1 MVKRLIEDY
10 ANGSEKLRWSIH
22 GLTTEEMSFKPGP
35 EKWSIHEIIVHICDA
50 EIVGVQRMKKVLA
63 EDRPL
68 LTGYDQDAW
77 ARSLGYS
84 QQNAERALQLFQLL
98 REEMASVLQ
107 RVKDEEWGREGIHTE
122 AGPLSLL
129 QLLERYVNHVHDH
142 LAQIERVKAAYA
154 AR

>member
-10 ANGSEKLRWSIH
+10 ANGSEKLRRSIH

-50 EIVGVQRMKKVLA
+50 EIVGVQRMKKVF
-63 EDRPL
+63 
-68 LTGYDQDAW
+68 W

>member
-10 ANGSEKLRWSIH
+10 ANGSEKLRRSIH

-107 RVKDEEWGREGIHTE
+107 RVKDEEGGEKAFTPKRVRFRCCSCWSAMSTMSMTIWHK
-122 AGPLSLL
+122 LSG
-129 QLLERYVNHVHDH
+129 
-142 LAQIERVKAAYA
+142 
-154 AR
+154 